1 MPPISV
7 SSAFNSRIDDGQY
20 VRMILNSARTAR
32 CLRFIQWEMPIQD
45 AIRGNGQEFH
55 HWLDGNLPH
64 RWPSLPVHGYTERDS
79 GRVRTLLG
87 YPTRCIVEQME
98 FQILLA
104 RLNAGD
110 RADQQGMASW
120 RFCRSPPHWVRRL
133 PAPAEER
140 LRPHLARRDLSH
152 TQGSTLCRSRR
163 RADSPARSSRRC
175 NRNNLFRRLS

>member
-1 MPPISV
+1 MGNAYPRCHSRKRTGISPL
-7 SSAFNSRIDDGQY
+7 AGREP
-20 VRMILNSARTAR
+20 TAS
-32 CLRFIQWEMPIQD
+32 M
-45 AIRGNGQEFH
+45 AK
-55 HWLDGNLPH
+55 
-64 RWPSLPVHGYTERDS
+64 LPVHGYTERDS

-152 TQGSTLCRSRR
+152 KQGSTLCRSRR